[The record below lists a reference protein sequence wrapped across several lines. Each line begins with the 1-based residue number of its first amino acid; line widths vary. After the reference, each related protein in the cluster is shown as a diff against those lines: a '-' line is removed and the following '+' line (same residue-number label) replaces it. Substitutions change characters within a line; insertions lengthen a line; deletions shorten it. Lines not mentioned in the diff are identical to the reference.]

1 MLNEKNKFILKYT
14 LRAIIY
20 LAILIVV
27 AIIFKKTVIDLN
39 PEFWIEK
46 FYSKPLIIYLI
57 YIGSEVFFGL
67 FPPELFM
74 YWSMNLGGTGVYILN
89 VAFFTL
95 VSLFAGHLAYFIGR
109 LLYKRFS
116 EKLYKRKFFIKYIP
130 WVQKFGPALIIIA
143 AMTPLPWST
152 ICLIMGAIRFD
163 YGKFTLY
170 STSRIIRFI
179 LYAYLVFGS
188 KTLFF

>member
-1 MLNEKNKFILKYT
+1 MLNEKSRFVLKYT

-20 LAILIVV
+20 LVIIVV
-27 AIIFKKTVIDLN
+27 IAVIFKKIVIDHN
-39 PEFWIEK
+39 PQFWIEK

-67 FPPELFM
+67 FPPEIFM
-74 YWSMNLGGTGVYILN
+74 YWSLNLGNTDVYILN

-95 VSLFAGHLAYFIGR
+95 VSVLAGHLAYFIGR

-130 WVQKFGPALIIIA
+130 WVEKFGPALIIIA

-163 YGKFTLY
+163 YRKFTLY
-170 STSRIIRFI
+170 SISRIIRYA
-179 LYAYLVFGS
+179 LYAYLVFES